1 MGEVL
6 MLGFE
11 MDIDMVISVDNL
23 IAIYIYIYIYI
34 YFNKEYV
41 IVISVLVL
49 CKNIYITYEN

>member
-11 MDIDMVISVDNL
+11 MDIDTVISIDNL

-34 YFNKEYV
+34 FNKEYFGF
-41 IVISVLVL
+41 
-49 CKNIYITYEN
+49 

>member
-11 MDIDMVISVDNL
+11 MDIDTVISVDNL

-34 YFNKEYV
+34 YFFFL
-41 IVISVLVL
+41 I
-49 CKNIYITYEN
+49 KNMLAFRPLKTQLD

>member
-23 IAIYIYIYIYI
+23 IAIFF
-34 YFNKEYV
+34 FNKEYV

-49 CKNIYITYEN
+49 CKNIYITYEI

>member
-1 MGEVL
+1 

-23 IAIYIYIYIYI
+23 IAI
-34 YFNKEYV
+34 FFFLNKEYV

-49 CKNIYITYEN
+49 CKNIYITYEI